1 MSITKVFDTAREA
14 IERICRFVSG
24 RADFVWCRIVLKLC
38 ARNKMS
44 KMARELS
51 FETEVTLLVGYMRVS
66 TAEQSLDLQR
76 DALQKNGC
84 EMLFEDVGSGALDTR
99 KGLQEC
105 LAYLREGDTLV
116 VWKLDRLG
124 RSLNHLV
131 ATIGTLHE
139 KKIGFKSLSESIDT
153 TTDTGKLVFHIFAS
167 LAEFERALIRERTN
181 AGLKA
186 ARARGR
192 TGGRPSLLDAKSLAM
207 AQTLLADEKNTVDDI
222 CRTLK
227 VSRSTLYRSL
237 RKKRY

>member
-1 MSITKVFDTAREA
+1 M
-14 IERICRFVSG
+14 
-24 RADFVWCRIVLKLC
+24 
-38 ARNKMS
+38 
-44 KMARELS
+44 
-51 FETEVTLLVGYMRVS
+51 LVGYMRVS
-66 TAEQSLDLQR
+66 TADQNLDLQR
-76 DALQKNGC
+76 DALQKAGC
-84 EMLFEDVGSGALDTR
+84 EKLFEDVGSGALDTR
-99 KGLQEC
+99 KGLLES
-105 LAYLREGDTLV
+105 LEYIREGDTLV

-131 ATIGTLHE
+131 ATVGALRE

-186 ARARGR
+186 ARSRGR
-192 TGGRPSLLDAKSLAM
+192 TGGRPSLLDTKSVTM
-207 AQTLLADEKNTVDDI
+207 ARTLLADEKNTIDEM

-237 RKKRY
+237 RRKDTSK

>member
-1 MSITKVFDTAREA
+1 MH
-14 IERICRFVSG
+14 
-24 RADFVWCRIVLKLC
+24 
-38 ARNKMS
+38 
-44 KMARELS
+44 
-51 FETEVTLLVGYMRVS
+51 VGYMRVS
-66 TAEQSLDLQR
+66 TADQNLDLQR
-76 DALQKNGC
+76 DALQKAGC
-84 EMLFEDVGSGALDTR
+84 EKLFEDVGSGALDTR
-99 KGLQEC
+99 KGLLES
-105 LAYLREGDTLV
+105 LEYIREGDTLV

-131 ATIGTLHE
+131 ATVGALRE

-186 ARARGR
+186 ARSRGR
-192 TGGRPSLLDAKSLAM
+192 TGGRPSLLDTKSVTM
-207 AQTLLADEKNTVDDI
+207 ARTLLDDEKNTIDEM

-237 RKKRY
+237 RRKDTSK